1 MLFLEEIIDCVNC
14 YIKGEMLQ
22 WPSFL
27 HLWIPGNK
35 CVSRSWQFE
44 SPSVPDMEKLLTVK
58 SFGPSEG
65 FIAGSLEVCSA
76 LETEVSVLWKEFGLC
91 QEEVIDI
98 IRCKM

>member
-1 MLFLEEIIDCVNC
+1 
-14 YIKGEMLQ
+14 
-22 WPSFL
+22 
-27 HLWIPGNK
+27 
-35 CVSRSWQFE
+35 
-44 SPSVPDMEKLLTVK
+44 MEKLLTVK

-91 QEEVIDI
+91 QEEAIDI